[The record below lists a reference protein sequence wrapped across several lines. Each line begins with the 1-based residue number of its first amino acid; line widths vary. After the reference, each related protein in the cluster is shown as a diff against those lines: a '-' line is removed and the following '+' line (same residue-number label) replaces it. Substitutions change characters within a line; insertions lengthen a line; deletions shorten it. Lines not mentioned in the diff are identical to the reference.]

1 MFSAVVSGFNS
12 ILYTLLAFVFPLYFT
27 VKALLR
33 QYTVSIVPTSF
44 ASASVNETDCAV
56 PVSVEDSD
64 VPASF
69 IEAVNSNVNNFKSTF
84 NSAAI
89 NSSAAVATA
98 PSISSAA
105 WLHYWAILAVVH
117 CFTGIYE
124 RIILPFVGNSL
135 IYHCAKYAGIYW
147 LAKDEAKAS
156 RALWTAVVAPFAAKY
171 EKEVDRLLQVAG
183 QQARV
188 MAAKSIASLRQIRA
202 RSVKIP
208 LKVD

>member
-12 ILYTLLAFVFPLYFT
+12 LLYTLLAFVLPLYFT

-33 QYTVSIVPTSF
+33 QYTVGIVPTSF
-44 ASASVNETDCAV
+44 ASASVNETECAV
-56 PVSVEDSD
+56 PVSGEDSE

-69 IEAVNSNVNNFKSTF
+69 IEAVNSNVNNFKATF
-84 NSAAI
+84 NSTSV
-89 NSSAAVATA
+89 NSSAAVAAA
-98 PSISSAA
+98 PSNSSAA

-124 RIILPFVGNSL
+124 RIILPFVGNSV

-171 EKEVDRLLQVAG
+171 EKEVDRLVQVVG
-183 QQARV
+183 QQTRV